1 MMQLIIIKSYGY
13 VFMNE
18 NNPKEAVKEAVKA
31 LNSKKELVN
40 FVIAKV
46 KLNCKKN

>member
-18 NNPKEAVKEAVKA
+18 NNPKEAVKA
-31 LNSKKELVN
+31 LYTELVN